1 MSGVKRQRRHIYP
14 YLYLAP
20 GLLAMLFITLGP
32 VLYNVYIAFTN
43 MSTQHLLDYRWVGLR
58 NFERIVV
65 GIDRRNFA
73 SVLVWTLEWSILTT
87 GLSFAVGLSLALLL
101 NNPRLPERN
110 IYRTILI
117 YPWAMPATLTVMMW
131 AGLLNSS
138 FGPVNQMLQ
147 ALHLPAVPWLT
158 DPRWARVACILVQLW
173 LAYPFVMSVCLGA
186 LQSIEPSVYEAA
198 AIDGASAA
206 QSLRFVTLPL
216 LRMATLPLVI
226 ASFAMNMNSFAVIYL
241 LTGGGPIT
249 SVDPNAPGATDL
261 LGTYMYKLAFGGVAK
276 DYGMAAATG
285 IIIFLFVGS
294 LTLLNSHMTGAFAEV
309 EP

>member
-1 MSGVKRQRRHIYP
+1 VKVARRPRRPMYP

-20 GLLAMLFITLGP
+20 GLLAMLLITLGP
-32 VLYNVYIAFTN
+32 VVYSIYIAFTN
-43 MSTQHLLDYRWVGLR
+43 MSTQHLLNYEWVGLR
-58 NFERIVV
+58 NFERILV

-73 SVLVWTLEWSILTT
+73 SVLAWTLEWSALTT
-87 GLSFAVGLSLALLL
+87 CLSFAVGLGLALLL
-101 NNPRLPERN
+101 NDRRVRERN

-117 YPWAMPATLTVMMW
+117 YPWALPSTLTVMMW
-131 AGLLNSS
+131 GGLLNSS

-147 ALHLPAVPWLT
+147 ALRLPAVPWLT
-158 DPRWARVACILVQLW
+158 HPIWARIACILVQVW

-198 AIDGASAA
+198 AIDGASAV
-206 QSLRFVTLPL
+206 QGFRFITLPL
-216 LRMATLPLVI
+216 LRLATLPLVI
-226 ASFAMNMNSFAVIYL
+226 ASFAMNFNSFGVIYL

-276 DYGMAAATG
+276 NYGLAAATG
-285 IIIFLFVGS
+285 ILIFFVVGG
-294 LTLLNSHMTGAFAEV
+294 LTLLNSHMTGAFAEA
-309 EP
+309 EL